1 MTRPLLLAILGAT
14 VLGLPAAPVRA
25 QDGTRPLLDRLDAIE
40 SGLIEVERVFR
51 SGDTATARAG
61 VTRLYLD
68 EFEPVE
74 GWWGPNG
81 PLAAEPLSTR
91 VEVAEAAFHA
101 LMSATG
107 AEAPAHLADLRGRLE
122 GIRAAA
128 ETTGASLDP
137 AVARATAA
145 VPSGERGIRP
155 EDARSPEIEDL
166 LRQFAEA
173 RETWRAGNAA
183 RAVQRIEH
191 AYLEGFEPLEPR
203 LPADRVGEIER
214 AIHLVLRPSLARDAP
229 AEEIEA
235 GFDTVETSLLAVDES
250 LAEGGS
256 FWFTAVSAFA
266 IIVREGLEAVL
277 LIGAILAYL
286 SRVTA
291 DPRHRRHVWAGVA
304 AGVAASLATW
314 VVARTLIPVGG
325 ASRELIEGITALLA
339 VGVLLYVSHW
349 LFQKTYLHDWKEYLR
364 TRVGAAVTT
373 GSGLAMAGLA
383 FAAVYRE
390 GFETVLFYQA
400 LLFDAGPLA
409 VVAGFVPGLVLIVGV
424 GAGILRVGLKLPLKK
439 VFAATNAILLYL
451 AFVFLGKGLYNLQ
464 EAGLFAP
471 RPMSW
476 VPDHEALRQLFGLY
490 PIAETLIAQAAFL
503 GLLATTYFVYR
514 SRLRDR
520 GPSDPTTSAPEG
532 RRPLR
537 QESAPAP

>member
-1 MTRPLLLAILGAT
+1 MTRALFLAVVGSAIVGML
-14 VLGLPAAPVRA
+14 AAPAGA
-25 QDGTRPLLDRLDAIE
+25 QDTSRTLPDRLDTIE
-40 SGLIEVERVFR
+40 SGLRDVERAIR
-51 SGDTATARAG
+51 SGDAATARSG

-68 EFEPVE
+68 EFEVIE

-81 PLAAEPLSTR
+81 PLAADPLATR
-91 VEVAEAAFHA
+91 VESAEAAFHA
-101 LMSATG
+101 LMSATDG
-107 AEAPAHLADLRGRLE
+107 AEAPTLLASLRERLE
-122 GIRAAA
+122 AIRIASR
-128 ETTGASLDP
+128 TTDAPLDP
-137 AVARATAA
+137 SAARATVTVAR
-145 VPSGERGIRP
+145 GEPGIEP
-155 EDARSPEIEDL
+155 GHARSPEIERL

-173 RETWRAGNAA
+173 REAWRAGDPASA
-183 RAVQRIEH
+183 IERIEH

-203 LPADRVGEIER
+203 LPSRRVGEIER

-229 AEEIEA
+229 AAEIEA
-235 GFDTVETSLLAVDES
+235 GFDTVEASLLAVDAS
-250 LAEGGS
+250 LAEGGT
-256 FWFTAVSAFA
+256 FWFTAASAFA

-286 SRVTA
+286 ARVT
-291 DPRHRRHVWAGVA
+291 DDSRHRRHVWGGVA

-314 VVARTLIPVGG
+314 VVARTLIPMGG
-325 ASRELIEGITALLA
+325 ASRELIEGVTALLA

-400 LLFDAGPLA
+400 LLFDAGPMA
-409 VVAGFVPGLVLIVGV
+409 VAAGFLPGLVLIVGV
-424 GAGILRVGLKLPLKK
+424 GAGILRLGLELPLKK

-471 RPMSW
+471 RPVSW
-476 VPDHEALRQLFGLY
+476 IPDHEALRQVFGLY
-490 PIAETLIAQAAFL
+490 PIAETVIAQGLFL
-503 GLLATTYFVYR
+503 GLLGATYLLYR
-514 SRLRDR
+514 SRRAP
-520 GPSDPTTSAPEG
+520 GATPPSSPGEG
-532 RRPLR
+532 RPLR
-537 QESAPAP
+537 QETARTP